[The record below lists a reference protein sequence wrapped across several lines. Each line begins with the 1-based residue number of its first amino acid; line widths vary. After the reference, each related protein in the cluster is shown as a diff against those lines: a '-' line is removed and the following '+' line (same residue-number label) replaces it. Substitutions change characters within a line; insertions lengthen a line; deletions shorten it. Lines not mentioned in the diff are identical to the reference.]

1 MVPVRHAPPALASQ
15 RTPVASPAVVVT
27 VDAVR
32 PGVWVVRSSGDRF
45 GGTFV
50 CPKAALKFAREEAA
64 RFPREQPLQQSNRLV
79 GPGIADP
86 PIDRHAGQTL
96 SPGKGRKLADLCAKV
111 RNVHGRLPLLDVI
124 ER

>member
-64 RFPREQPLQQSNRLV
+64 RFPRALMVVIDGMFAVNKSAVRSLAAVAAEEFQP
-79 GPGIADP
+79 A
-86 PIDRHAGQTL
+86 A
-96 SPGKGRKLADLCAKV
+96 
-111 RNVHGRLPLLDVI
+111 
-124 ER
+124 